1 MTQDNSITKRFG
13 EHLAHLLGEKIIAI
27 YPNFDLNRYVNII
40 TCECIDMSYTKRI
53 ILHAETLK
61 ILLPDHY
68 PEALR
73 ILLWT
78 LGEENLNETGMFK
91 EYYRIMPIGKF
102 VEMYGLDSFDES
114 IGAIEEITKRN
125 TWEYAIRPFL
135 RTYPERTIVV
145 MQQRALSPNFHL
157 RRLASEGCRPKLPW
171 STKLDRFIEDPTP
184 VFLILE
190 RLIADPIKF
199 VQKSVANNLSDY
211 LKVNKDATVM
221 FIKQFVKSDNKHTKW
236 ILKHATRKI
245 GI

>member
-13 EHLAHLLGEKIIAI
+13 EHLAHLLGEKIFAV
-27 YPNFDLNRYVNII
+27 YPSFDLKNYVEII
-40 TCECIDMSYTKRI
+40 TRECVSMSYTQRI

-61 ILLPDHY
+61 ILLPKSY
-68 PEALR
+68 LEAIA
-73 ILLWT
+73 ILMWT
-78 LGEENLNETGMFK
+78 LGEENPNETGMFK

-125 TWEYAIRPFL
+125 TGEYAIRPFL
-135 RTYPERTIVV
+135 KMYPERTIAV
-145 MQQRALSPNFHL
+145 MQQRAVSPNFHL

-171 STKLDRFIEDPTP
+171 STKLDTFIENPKP

-199 VQKSVANNLSDY
+199 VQKSVANNLTDY
-211 LKVNKDATVM
+211 LKVNKDAAVT
-221 FIKQFVKSDNKHTKW
+221 FIKQFEKSENKHTQW
-236 ILKHATRKI
+236 ILKHATRKMI
-245 GI
+245 V